1 MTTNENRMSE
11 NKRIIVALDYDSVER
26 CYQLVEQLDPAK
38 VRLKVGNELFT
49 TGGPDVVR
57 HLASKNFDVF
67 LDLKYHD
74 IPNTVA
80 HAVKAAA
87 KLGVWMVNVHASG
100 GSRMMQAARDAL
112 NEFENPPLLIG
123 VSVLTSMAIE
133 DLKEI
138 GLSHIEDPQQ
148 QVLSLASLAQQ
159 SGLDGLVCSGQEAAL
174 LKSRFGESFKLVTP
188 GIRPA
193 GGESNDQRRILTPE
207 QALEL
212 GSDYLVI
219 GRPITAAN
227 DPALACE
234 QILATIQR
242 F

>member
-1 MTTNENRMSE
+1 MTTKIKNASDDQ
-11 NKRIIVALDYDSVER
+11 RIIVALDYDSVEP
-26 CYQLVEQLDPAK
+26 CYQLVEQLDPKK

-57 HLASKNFDVF
+57 RLVEKNFDVF

-100 GSRMMQAARDAL
+100 GSRMMKAARQAL
-112 NEFENPPLLIG
+112 DEFTNPPLLIG

-138 GLSHIEDPQQ
+138 GLSQIEEPEQ
-148 QVLSLASLAQQ
+148 QVLNLASLAQK
-159 SGLDGLVCSGQEAAL
+159 SGLDGVVCSGQEAAL
-174 LKSRFGESFKLVTP
+174 LKSAFGESFTLVTP

-193 GGESNDQRRILTPE
+193 GGDSNDQRRILTPE

-219 GRPITAAN
+219 GRPITAAS

-234 QILATIQR
+234 QILSTIEK